1 MDFGKEVLEQ
11 LKKNNGS
18 NNASSA
24 VNDHRRGSIPV
35 AVLLTF
41 VVLLSSSGAYA
52 GASFLAQQAPGV
64 TVTSTVYTTTTLW
77 TTSMIWSTMTE
88 TVEGILTTI
97 EYTTSTSTITVTS
110 SSSALFTLTVNVRS
124 SSSPVYGASVFLDG
138 VLRGTTNSLG
148 SLVISGVTAGSH
160 TVTVTKSGF
169 RTASQAVYVAAD
181 TSITIKLS
189 SKY

>member
-1 MDFGKEVLEQ
+1 MKKDRRFSGSGYVL
-11 LKKNNGS
+11 KNS
-18 NNASSA
+18 RARSL
-24 VNDHRRGSIPV
+24 PV
-35 AVLLTF
+35 AVLLVF
-41 VVLLSSSGAYA
+41 VVLLSTGSGYYA

-77 TTSMIWSTMTE
+77 TSSTIWSTMTE

-138 VLRGTTNSLG
+138 VLRGTTNSQG
-148 SLVISGVTAGSH
+148 SLVISGVAAGSH
-160 TVTVTKSGF
+160 TVTVTKTGF
-169 RTASQAVYVAAD
+169 RSASQAINVTAN
-181 TSITIKLS
+181 TSITITLT